1 MLKKQQFQNS
11 MPPQIKVIIPAYN
24 EEDSIAKVIAEI
36 PDFVDE
42 IIVVSNNSTD
52 ATEANAHA
60 AGATVLVES
69 RKGYGYACLQGNGL
83 YLKTASET

>member
-1 MLKKQQFQNS
+1 
-11 MPPQIKVIIPAYN
+11 MPPQVKVIIPAYN

-52 ATEANAHA
+52 AT
-60 AGATVLVES
+60 
-69 RKGYGYACLQGNGL
+69 
-83 YLKTASET
+83 